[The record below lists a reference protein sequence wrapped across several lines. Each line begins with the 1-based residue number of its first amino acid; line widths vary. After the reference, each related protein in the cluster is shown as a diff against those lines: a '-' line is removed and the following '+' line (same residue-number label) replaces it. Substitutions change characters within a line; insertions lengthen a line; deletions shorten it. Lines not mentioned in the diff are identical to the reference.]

1 MKKINFVLAMGITL
15 TLASCAELQ
24 KMTSSSSS
32 GTESVYKIDAPKFT
46 TVDKV
51 LKLSEG
57 MSYQEVVSALGCEP
71 YDIYSLND
79 KENKTVLIWHYK
91 KIKRNEDPNVMKK
104 REGATT
110 GGEVICCEEVAYLTF
125 DGKKLVSLVT
135 DAGKGSSES
144 ADKNADSNQVP
155 KQEEKKGIMKFF

>member
-1 MKKINFVLAMGITL
+1 MKKISYALVLGVAL
-15 TLASCAELQ
+15 TTVGCAEMQ
-24 KMTSSSSS
+24 KLTSTSSTSA
-32 GTESVYKIDAPKFT
+32 VVKVDAPKFT

-57 MSYQEVVSALGCEP
+57 MSYQDVVNTLGCEP
-71 YDIYSLND
+71 FDIYSLND
-79 KENKTVLIWHYK
+79 KENKTVLIWNYK
-91 KIKRNEDPNVMKK
+91 KVKRSEEPSVMNR

-110 GGEVICCEEVAYLTF
+110 GSEVICCEEVAYLTF

-155 KQEEKKGIMKFF
+155 KQEEKKGIMKLF